1 MCDYDCHPL
10 WEASPG
16 EVGNIDPASLPITTD
31 LRIALVAWSL
41 RFDETL
47 NRDDPRLSGF
57 ASEKEEA
64 SFKSE
69 GFSLAERLRNELGPD
84 YAVVV
89 HI

>member
-10 WEASPG
+10 WEAPPG

-31 LRIALVAWSL
+31 LRIALAAWSL

-57 ASEKEEA
+57 AREEERA
-64 SFKSE
+64 FFKSE
-69 GFSLAERLRNELGPD
+69 GFAQSP
-84 YAVVV
+84 
-89 HI
+89 